1 VTPNSIRAQVSAIFQ
16 LVINLLGLGIGPTLV
31 AFLTDKVFAEDLAVG
46 KSLAIVVAIC
56 GLLAAILVAL
66 GLHAY
71 RDMLK
76 EASGWGDASDYI
88 ISR

>member
-1 VTPNSIRAQVSAIFQ
+1 MRAQVSAIFH
-16 LVINLLGLGIGPTLV
+16 LVINLLDLGIGPTLV

-56 GLLAAILVAL
+56 GLLAAAL

-76 EASGWGDASDYI
+76 EASGWGDASDYV